1 MACDPLDALRYA
13 TEDLDQQVSRTASY
27 RSIELNL
34 IPSGIYP
41 KGVGTNRSVFAIGN
55 VEPTSGSGNW
65 APIDLSNQLGAAGDA
80 LDTPAEICTNNWTDV
95 EWGYFESTYGP
106 EISQL
111 RGPVVCK
118 KQLEFAH
125 DASDFLTAYVEE
137 ISKRAKR
144 EWERWL
150 RYHHINLSR
159 KAIAT
164 TDFDGTF
171 VDEAGVPEDMG
182 DIGDCPSCELTQEML
197 ESVAQYLIEDG
208 ATTPDSNG
216 FITWEDNGPIFSLN
230 IGMAQSQRILRQNSE
245 LRQDY
250 RDSFSSMGD
259 GNPLIKRIGA
269 NRVIGNFRHII
280 NQRPRRY
287 TCSGGT
293 YTLIQPYI
301 DAAGAAAPNKGTAQV
316 INPAWR
322 AAPYEAAD
330 VLSPHLFTKE
340 VVLPTQ
346 TIAGNA
352 IGGQDYMGTWQFVR
366 GAYKWDTTCDDPL
379 EEQARHYGEFIA
391 AAKPNI
397 SARFKYGY
405 HLIFRRCVGAS
416 FECTTCSS

>member
-13 TEDLDQQVSRTASY
+13 TEDLDEQVSRAASY

-34 IPSGIYP
+34 IPSGVYP
-41 KGVGTNRSVFAIGN
+41 KGVGTNRSVFGIGN
-55 VEPTSGSGNW
+55 VEPTAGSGKW
-65 APIDLSNQLGAAGDA
+65 APIDLSNQLGEAGDA
-80 LDTPAEICTNNWTDV
+80 LDTPAEICTNDWTDV

-118 KQLEFAH
+118 KQLDFAH
-125 DASDFLTAYVEE
+125 DVDTFMTAYVEE
-137 ISKRAKR
+137 IAKRAKR

-150 RYHHINLSR
+150 RYWHIALSR
-159 KAIAT
+159 KVIAVPDFEGSFST
-164 TDFDGTF
+164 TPGNT
-171 VDEAGVPEDMG
+171 VGVPEDLG
-182 DIGDCPSCELTQEML
+182 DMGDCPSCELTQEML
-197 ESVAQYLIEDG
+197 EMVAQYLMEDG

-216 FITWEDNGPIFSLN
+216 FISWEDAGPIFSLN
-230 IGMAQSQRILRQNSE
+230 IGMNQSQRILRQNAE

-250 RDSFSSMGD
+250 RWADPQ
-259 GNPLIKRIGA
+259 NLIARLGA

-293 YTLIQPYI
+293 FTLVQPYI
-301 DAAGAAAPNKGTAQV
+301 DAAGPAAPNKGTAQI
-316 INPAWR
+316 INPSWR
-322 AAPYEAAD
+322 SAPYEAAD

-340 VVLPTQ
+340 VVMPTQ
-346 TIAGNA
+346 SVAGNSL
-352 IGGQDYMGTWQFVR
+352 GGENYMGTWQWVR

-379 EEQARHYGEFIA
+379 EEQARHYGEFVA

-397 SARFKYGY
+397 SARFKYAY
-405 HLIFRRCVGAS
+405 HIIYKRCVGNNV
-416 FECTTCSS
+416 ECTTCSS